1 MKVVMNT
8 EEERNRI
15 LSNLRNLKD
24 ISEYKTI
31 SVTEDYIITERRMI
45 KHWSD
50 KVKEKN
56 KNESPDSKFV
66 WRVRG
71 SPKNGL
77 RLKRFLKPTQAT
89 DCN

>member
-1 MKVVMNT
+1 MNT
-8 EEERNRI
+8 DDKGNRI

-24 ISEYKTI
+24 IPEYKTI
-31 SVTEDYIITERRMI
+31 SVAENYTITKRRMI
-45 KHWSD
+45 KDWSG

-56 KNESPDSKFV
+56 KNESPDSKFA

-77 RLKRFLKPTQAT
+77 
-89 DCN
+89 

>member
-1 MKVVMNT
+1 MTT
-8 EEERNRI
+8 EEERSSI
-15 LSNLRNLKD
+15 LSNLRNLKG
-24 ISEYKTI
+24 IPEYKTI
-31 SVTEDYIITERRMI
+31 SVIEEFTITERRMI
-45 KHWSD
+45 KDWPD

-77 RLKRFLKPTQAT
+77 QLKRFLKPTQAT
-89 DCN
+89 DCY

>member
-1 MKVVMNT
+1 MNS

-15 LSNLRNLKD
+15 LSNLRNLKG
-24 ISEYKTI
+24 IPEYKTM
-31 SVTEDYIITERRMI
+31 SATKDYTITERRMI
-45 KHWSD
+45 KNWSD
-50 KVKEKN
+50 KAKEKD
-56 KNESPDSKFV
+56 KNESTDSKFV

-77 RLKRFLKPTQAT
+77 RLKRFVKPTQAT